1 MLKSVSVVL
10 TVISLNIDASI
21 GNASCIWCLYTKPP
35 NLINHCI
42 MCYMDVTVH
51 RPI

>member
-21 GNASCIWCLYTKPP
+21 GNASCIWCLYTKLP